1 MVMES
6 AIPPVIIPVWL
17 TGFDQLMPLGRAFPC
32 NYLPRPGAE
41 LSVTFGN
48 PIPLDF
54 IHQGLLS
61 TTNMVTEAQNSMV
74 KQSRSWVTSIIQE
87 AVEDLGRSV
96 SGKLLHSPGQKMD

>member
-32 NYLPRPGAE
+32 NYLPRPGTE

-48 PIPLDF
+48 PIPPDF
-54 IHQGLLS
+54 IHKGLLS
-61 TTNMVTEAQNSMV
+61 TTDMVTEAQNSTV
-74 KQSRSWVTSIIQE
+74 EQSRSWVTSIIQE

-96 SGKLLHSPGQKMD
+96 SGKLLNSPGQKMD